1 MLLDLW
7 EAFDETE
14 GTEAA
19 VEEDWV
25 VIVEEGV
32 GSRALRLGAIVY
44 SDGDQRV
51 VRYFCVAL

>member
-1 MLLDLW
+1 LLLDLW

-14 GTEAA
+14 GTEA
-19 VEEDWV
+19 VEEDWAV
-25 VIVEEGV
+25 AVEEGV

-44 SDGDQRV
+44 SDGARRV

>member
-14 GTEAA
+14 GTEA
-19 VEEDWV
+19 VEEDWAV
-25 VIVEEGV
+25 AVEEGV
-32 GSRALRLGAIVY
+32 GSRALRLGAIAY
-44 SDGDQRV
+44 SDGARRV